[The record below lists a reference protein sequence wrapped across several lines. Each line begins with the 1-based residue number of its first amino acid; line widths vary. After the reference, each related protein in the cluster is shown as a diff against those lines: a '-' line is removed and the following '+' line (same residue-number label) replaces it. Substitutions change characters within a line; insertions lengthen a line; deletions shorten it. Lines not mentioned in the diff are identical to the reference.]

1 MVMVNMMMDLMVVKM
16 WLTNSTCITCPLMC
30 FPVPPPWDW
39 EIRRLNEMKN
49 MKLDMKLSCKPV
61 PQPRVHVPASR
72 ASSHSGT
79 LGSSTKVASTLDRM
93 LPGAPLPPPG
103 LNFEFWQ
110 LLTATTTLKSRS
122 LFQLS
127 GLSGTGCA
135 GK

>member
-16 WLTNSTCITCPLMC
+16 QLTNSTCITCPLMC

-49 MKLDMKLSCKPV
+49 MKLDMKLRCQPV
-61 PQPRVHVPASR
+61 PQPRVHVLASR

-79 LGSSTKVASTLDRM
+79 LGSSTKLAPTLDRV
-93 LPGAPLPPPG
+93 LPGAPLPLPG

-122 LFQLS
+122 LIVCDTSFH
-127 GLSGTGCA
+127 
-135 GK
+135 